1 MFTDELIVQCFNHLK
16 CSLVLQLSCPGSS
29 GSDLMKSIASLG
41 PLIIPLSLNIVENIW
56 DNVSTQLWELNI
68 YLKLH

>member
-16 CSLVLQLSCPGSS
+16 CSLVLQLACPGSS
-29 GSDLMKSIASLG
+29 GSDLSIASLG

-56 DNVSTQLWELNI
+56 DNVSTELWELNI